1 MQLTEPFNPNK
12 HGLFRG
18 VISWGGPKEPPPAKI
33 KINIEISLFI
43 IPIFKSYKIVNHRNF
58 PQPSSLKIKDFTA
71 ISKSRFFALNFLATI
86 FIRQNLGGALKKRA
100 IKNEPIIVETSIMA

>member
-1 MQLTEPFNPNK
+1 M
-12 HGLFRG
+12 G
-18 VISWGGPKEPPPAKI
+18 GGPKETPPPKI

-58 PQPSSLKIKDFTA
+58 PQPSSFKNKDFTA

-86 FIRQNLGGALKKRA
+86 FIRQNSGGALTKMA
-100 IKNEPIIVETSIMA
+100 IKNKPIIVETSAMA